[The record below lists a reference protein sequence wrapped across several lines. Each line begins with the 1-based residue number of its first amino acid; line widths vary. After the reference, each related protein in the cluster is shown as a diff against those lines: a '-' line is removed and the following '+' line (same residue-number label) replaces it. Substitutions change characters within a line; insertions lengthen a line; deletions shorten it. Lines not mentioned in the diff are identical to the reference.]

1 MDSKMAKYMSKEEL
15 ENMKK
20 IESVDADT
28 FYFLLA
34 GQAKIGGLLSVLEQ
48 LSKLM
53 DGLILNTKKDL
64 TFKKNEVELSKML
77 KEGLLDMQKVK
88 DDSDFCINALR
99 NR

>member
-1 MDSKMAKYMSKEEL
+1 MPIHS
-15 ENMKK
+15 
-20 IESVDADT
+20 I
-28 FYFLLA
+28 FLLA

-88 DDSDFCINALR
+88 DDTDFCINALR